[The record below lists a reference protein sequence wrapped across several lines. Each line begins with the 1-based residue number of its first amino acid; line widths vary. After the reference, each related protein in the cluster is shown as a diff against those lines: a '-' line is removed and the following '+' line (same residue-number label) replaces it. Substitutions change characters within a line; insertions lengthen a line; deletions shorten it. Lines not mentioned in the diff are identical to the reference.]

1 MQRSE
6 STERLTEELTKDENN
21 NMRTEN
27 TFFWCYSVYY
37 PDYRYYYI
45 IIIIIIIIIMYILYL
60 LEAND
65 VLIKV

>member
-1 MQRSE
+1 MKTITYEQKILFSDV
-6 STERLTEELTKDENN
+6 TQFIILIIL
-21 NMRTEN
+21 
-27 TFFWCYSVYY
+27 
-37 PDYRYYYI
+37 